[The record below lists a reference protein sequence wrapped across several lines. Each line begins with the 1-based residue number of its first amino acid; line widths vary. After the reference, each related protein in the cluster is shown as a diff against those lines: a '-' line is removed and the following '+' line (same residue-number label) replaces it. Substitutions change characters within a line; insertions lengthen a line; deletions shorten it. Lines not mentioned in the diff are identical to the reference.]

1 MATVEIG
8 TDDYRHLCKAEIKYQ
23 IIKDALLSQA
33 ELDYTGNGLRICN
46 AEDVIRLVEPDE
58 YVAKVLAL
66 IARKKEG
73 STDD

>member
-1 MATVEIG
+1 MISA
-8 TDDYRHLCKAEIKYQ
+8 DDYRRLCKAEIKYQ

-33 ELDYTGNGLRICN
+33 ELDYTGNGLRIRN
-46 AEDVIRLVEPDE
+46 AEDVIRIVEPAE

-66 IARKKEG
+66 IARKEEG